1 MARTPESKV
10 NLHAAL
16 WFPRNPS
23 AHSDSIQHSGTKAKI
38 LSQHKKW
45 SPPESE
51 TKILTKGKLF
61 WNKNKKNFFSFLHGY
76 SMTQKML
83 LSSYTWVSPAISG
96 FNAVLTEIQN
106 IKHILP
112 QRSSDVHNVQQSRMF
127 KSPLER
133 FQLPWIYNWSWERS
147 SYALIIYREDTFNSL
162 FGLLLQTG
170 NCCILSITSNR
181 SHVAVL

>member
-10 NLHAAL
+10 NLHAVL

-23 AHSDSIQHSGTKAKI
+23 AHSDSIQDSGTKAKI

-45 SPPESE
+45 SPPESV

-61 WNKNKKNFFSFLHGY
+61 WNKNPKKISFLRGY
-76 SMTQKML
+76 SMTQKIL

-96 FNAVLTEIQN
+96 FNVVLTEIQN

-112 QRSSDVHNVQQSRMF
+112 QRSSDIHNVQQSRIF

-133 FQLPWIYNWSWERS
+133 FQLPWIYNWSWGRGTS
-147 SYALIIYREDTFNSL
+147 ALIIDKQDTFNSL
-162 FGLLLQTG
+162 SGLLLQTG
-170 NCCILSITSNR
+170 NCSILSITSSR
-181 SHVAVL
+181 SHVTAL